1 MVPLVGAEVE
11 NETKDSL
18 YLRCEVGC
26 FDVAESEFVWL
37 LKTHDMARRSVNLL
51 KSRLHNEDENLRRSS
66 LNLVVKLVWA
76 TR

>member
-1 MVPLVGAEVE
+1 MVPLVGAKVE
-11 NETKDSL
+11 NKTKDSL
-18 YLRCEVGC
+18 YLRCEVGR
-26 FDVAESEFVWL
+26 FDVAESEFVLL